1 MYGKFNKII
10 YCNLQKMLPSTWK
23 FIAPK
28 VRDNH
33 TAEACLWIVNVKVFI
48 ADTQKKPVLF
58 LKQNRYS
65 KLHTYRH

>member
-10 YCNLQKMLPSTWK
+10 YSNLQKMLPSTWK

-33 TAEACLWIVNVKVFI
+33 TAEAC
-48 ADTQKKPVLF
+48 
-58 LKQNRYS
+58 
-65 KLHTYRH
+65 